1 MEKTTLKLGEI
12 LKLEQE
18 INGFTNPES
27 GAVIYNGFLKQNLPI
42 LLKYELQELSN
53 TLKSEKTKLD
63 SLRDDLVLKYGESND
78 DGGVMVKTFIQI
90 QDAEGTVISEEINP
104 KFIEFDK
111 EYGELLSGEKE
122 IEYPEITKED
132 LKNAGDTKDDYKIL
146 FKLIKK

>member
-1 MEKTTLKLGEI
+1 MEKITLKLGEI
-12 LKLEQE
+12 LQLEHE
-18 INGFTNPES
+18 INGFINPES
-27 GAVIYNGFLKQNLPI
+27 GAVIYSGFLKQNLPI

-53 TLKSEKTKLD
+53 TLKAEKTKLD
-63 SLRDDLVLKYGESND
+63 SLRDELVLKYGESND
-78 DGGVMVKTFIQI
+78 DGCVMVKTFIQI